1 MRRWA
6 ALLIV
11 WGLGA
16 ISGSMVGWTSALF
29 TSTTPNPGNSFAA
42 AASFCSSPGGQ
53 TVSTDGDTY
62 VRQDQA
68 TNNFGTANDLYVQ
81 SRDGSRNRRT
91 LVNMPL
97 PSKPSGC
104 VVSSAILRLY
114 ATTVQTGRT
123 IEAYRAAASWT
134 ETGVNWDTQP
144 ATVGGAATSDSGSSI
159 GWKEWNVTV
168 QVDLMYSGSNKGFL
182 LKDATEN
189 LAAAPDQIYQSREG
203 GSNDPE
209 LIVSFAG
216 VACSNPGSQTVTASI
231 DSYVKEDAAT
241 SNFGTAPDIYVQSRA
256 TAKNWRALVKFN
268 LPSLPANCS
277 VSVAVL
283 RLNASTTTAGR
294 TIQVFRAAASWTE
307 SGVGG
312 VTWATQPGPTG
323 SASTYSPAANG
334 WQEATVTARVQEM
347 YSGTNDG
354 FVLKDQTEDFGGT
367 SVQRWDSRENTS
379 DPELRITFG

>member
-6 ALLIV
+6 ALVIV
-11 WGLGA
+11 WGLGVV
-16 ISGSMVGWTSALF
+16 SGSMVGWTSALF
-29 TSTTPNPGNSFAA
+29 TATTHNPGNTFQA

-53 TVSTDGDTY
+53 TVTTDRDTY

-68 TNNFGTANDLYVQ
+68 TTNFGTANDLYVQ

-91 LVNMPL
+91 LVYMPL

-114 ATTVQTGRT
+114 ATTVTSGRT
-123 IEAYRAAASWT
+123 IEAYRAAVSWT
-134 ETGVNWDTQP
+134 ETGVNWNNQP
-144 ATVGGAATSDSGSSI
+144 AAVGTPATSDSGSTI
-159 GWKEWNVTV
+159 GWKEWNVTAL
-168 QVDLMYSGSNKGFL
+168 VDLMYGSNNGFV

-189 LAAAPDQIYQSREG
+189 LAAAPDQIYDSREG

-216 VACSNPGSQTVTASI
+216 VACSSPGSQTVTSSI
-231 DSYVKEDAAT
+231 DSWVEERNPAT
-241 SNFGTAPDIYVQSRA
+241 NYGTAIDIFVQSKA
-256 TAKNWRALVKFN
+256 TAENRRLLVKFP
-268 LPSLPANCS
+268 LPSQPANCS

-283 RLNASTTTAGR
+283 RLNASSTQSGR

-307 SGVGG
+307 TG
-312 VTWATQPGPTG
+312 VTWGNQPATAGT
-323 SASTYSPAANG
+323 ASTYSPTANG
-334 WQEATVTARVQEM
+334 WHESTVTTLVQEL
-347 YSGTNDG
+347 YSGSNHG
-354 FVLKDQTEDFGGT
+354 FIIRDQTENSGGT
-367 SVQRWDSRENTS
+367 SDQKYDSRENTN

>member
-6 ALLIV
+6 ALVIV
-11 WGLGA
+11 WGLGVV
-16 ISGSMVGWTSALF
+16 SGSMVGWTSALF
-29 TSTTPNPGNSFAA
+29 TSTTSNPANSFAA

-53 TVSTDGDTY
+53 TVSTDRDTY
-62 VRQDQA
+62 VRQDQL

-91 LVNMPL
+91 LVYMPL

-104 VVSSAILRLY
+104 VISSAILRLY
-114 ATTVQTGRT
+114 ATAVTSGRT

-134 ETGVNWDTQP
+134 ETGVNWNTQP
-144 ATVGGAATSDSGSSI
+144 ATVGGAATSDSGSTI
-159 GWKEWNVTV
+159 GWKEWNVTA
-168 QVDLMYSGSNKGFL
+168 QVDLMYTGSNNGFL

-203 GSNDPE
+203 GTNDPE

-216 VACSNPGSQTVTASI
+216 VACSSPGSQTVTANL
-231 DSYVKEDAAT
+231 DSWIEEKNPT
-241 SNFGTAPDIYVQSRA
+241 TNFGTALDIFVQSKA
-256 TAKNWRALVKFN
+256 TAENRRLLVKFT
-268 LPSLPANCS
+268 LPSQPANCS

-283 RLNASTTTAGR
+283 RLNASATQSGR

-307 SGVGG
+307 TG
-312 VTWATQPGPTG
+312 VTWSNQPATDG
-323 SASTYSPAANG
+323 SASTYSPTANG
-334 WQEATVTARVQEM
+334 WHEAIVTARVQEL
-347 YSGTNDG
+347 YSDSNNG
-354 FVLKDQTEDFGGT
+354 FILRDQTENSAGT
-367 SVQRWDSRENTS
+367 FDQKYDSRENTN